1 METLLVSKTLPFA
14 VPSLQIDMLW
24 HGRDARDPIHKWMRS
39 ALNEITGMDD
49 RLSGQQVQNADEDI
63 RP

>member
-1 METLLVSKTLPFA
+1 

-24 HGRDARDPIHKWMRS
+24 HGRDALDPIHKWMRS